1 MDDNNLRSS
10 GYQEVNLDVGYRFSK
25 HLTLAV
31 SLFNL
36 TNSHYN
42 AIEYGYEY
50 RVTPTARPVTGA
62 TVHPLEPV
70 SARFAL
76 TLTL

>member
-1 MDDNNLRSS
+1 
-10 GYQEVNLDVGYRFSK
+10 RFNK
-25 HLTLAV
+25 HLTLTV

-36 TNSHYN
+36 TNSHDN

-50 RVTPTARPVTGA
+50 RITPTAQPITGA
-62 TVHPLEPV
+62 TVHPLEPI